1 MAVRAPAYLVRLAGG
16 FYSPAAT
23 TPNTMTTLDTTGDLE
38 RMVDSGV
45 IAVMRGADADTIVEV
60 AAALHDGGVT
70 AFEITADTPDAM
82 ELIAEVSASFSESA
96 AIVGAGT
103 VLDSETAR
111 TAITSG
117 AEFVVGPTFDPGMVE
132 TCNRYGVPV
141 APGVLTPTEAL
152 SAYEAGADI
161 AKVFPASSMGPG
173 HLSSLAGPLPQVP
186 LMPTGG
192 IDVDNVA
199 AYIEAGAAV
208 VGAGSA
214 LMDDAA
220 ISAGE
225 FESITGT
232 AREFTDRIE
241 AARADG
247 DS

>member
-1 MAVRAPAYLVRLAGG
+1 MV
-16 FYSPAAT
+16 
-23 TPNTMTTLDTTGDLE
+23 TLDTSEDLQ
-38 RMVDSGV
+38 RLVDSGV
-45 IAVMRGADADTIVEV
+45 VAVMRGADADTIIDV
-60 AAALHDGGVT
+60 ASALEAGGVT

-82 ELIAEVSASFSESA
+82 ELIAAVSASFDEST

-111 TAITSG
+111 ATITSG
-117 AEFVVGPTFDPGMVE
+117 AEFVVGPTFDPGVVE

-161 AKVFPASSMGPG
+161 VKVFPASSMGPG
-173 HLSSLAGPLPQVP
+173 HLSSIAGPLPQIP

-192 IDVDNVA
+192 IDVDNIA
-199 AYIEAGAAV
+199 DYIEAGAAV

-220 ISAGE
+220 IAAGE
-225 FESITGT
+225 FESITET
-232 AREFTDRIE
+232 ARTFTERIE

-247 DS
+247 DG

>member
-1 MAVRAPAYLVRLAGG
+1 MV
-16 FYSPAAT
+16 
-23 TPNTMTTLDTTGDLE
+23 TLDTSEDLQ
-38 RMVDSGV
+38 RLVDSGV
-45 IAVMRGADADTIVEV
+45 VAVMRGADADTIIDV
-60 AAALHDGGVT
+60 ASALEAGGVT

-82 ELIAEVSASFSESA
+82 ELIAAVSASFDEST

-111 TAITSG
+111 AAITSG
-117 AEFVVGPTFDPGMVE
+117 AEFVVGPTFDPGVVE

-161 AKVFPASSMGPG
+161 VKVFPASSMGPG
-173 HLSSLAGPLPQVP
+173 HLSSIAGPLPQIP

-192 IDVDNVA
+192 IDVDNIA
-199 AYIEAGAAV
+199 DYIEAGAAV

-220 ISAGE
+220 IAAGE
-225 FESITGT
+225 FESITET
-232 AREFTDRIE
+232 ARTFTERIE

-247 DS
+247 DG

>member
-1 MAVRAPAYLVRLAGG
+1 MVK
-16 FYSPAAT
+16 
-23 TPNTMTTLDTTGDLE
+23 LDTSEDLQ
-38 RMVDSGV
+38 RLVDSGV
-45 IAVMRGADADTIVEV
+45 VAVMRGADADTIIDV
-60 AAALHDGGVT
+60 ASALEAGGVT

-82 ELIAEVSASFSESA
+82 ELIAAVSASFDEST

-111 TAITSG
+111 AAITSG
-117 AEFVVGPTFDPGMVE
+117 AEFVVGPTFDPGVVE

-161 AKVFPASSMGPG
+161 VKVFPASSMGPG
-173 HLSSLAGPLPQVP
+173 HLSSIAGPLPQIP

-192 IDVDNVA
+192 IDVDNIA
-199 AYIEAGAAV
+199 DYIEAGAAV

-220 ISAGE
+220 IAAGE
-225 FESITGT
+225 FESITET
-232 AREFTDRIE
+232 ARTFTERIE

-247 DS
+247 DG